1 MKKWTSVMLLVAM
14 AVLLL
19 TGCGDSK
26 SAEGGKSEFNVN
38 VYVND
43 ESGKPVA
50 GVKVQAC
57 DDSVCMLGNTDASGH
72 AGFTISKNTVDVHL
86 LKVPEGFTADPDEV
100 FKTDD
105 NGNVTITV
113 KAN

>member
-1 MKKWTSVMLLVAM
+1 MKKLVSVLLLAAMVMLLA
-14 AVLLL
+14 
-19 TGCGDSK
+19 GCGDAK
-26 SAEGGKSEFNVN
+26 SAAGGKSEFNVN

-57 DDSVCMLGNTDASGH
+57 DDSVCMLNNTDASGH
-72 AGFTISKNTVDVHL
+72 AGFNISTNTVDVHL

-105 NGNVTITV
+105 SGNVTITV

>member
-1 MKKWTSVMLLVAM
+1 MKKLVSVLLLVAM
-14 AVLLL
+14 VMLLA
-19 TGCGDSK
+19 GCGDAK

-86 LKVPEGFTADPDEV
+86 LKVPEGFSADPDEV

>member
-1 MKKWTSVMLLVAM
+1 MKKWISVMLLVAM
-14 AVLLL
+14 VLLL
-19 TGCGDSK
+19 AGCGDSNSAK
-26 SAEGGKSEFNVN
+26 SGKSEFNVN

-57 DDSVCMLGNTDASGH
+57 DDSVCMLNNTDDSGH
-72 AGFTISKNTVDVHL
+72 AGFTISQNVVDVHL
-86 LKVPEGFTADPDEV
+86 LKVPDGFTADPDEV

-105 NGNVTITV
+105 SGNVTITL